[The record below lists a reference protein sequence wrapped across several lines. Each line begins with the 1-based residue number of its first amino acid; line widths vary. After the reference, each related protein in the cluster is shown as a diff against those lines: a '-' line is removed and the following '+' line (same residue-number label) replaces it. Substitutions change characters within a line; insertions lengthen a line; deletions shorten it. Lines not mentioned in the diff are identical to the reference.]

1 MKTLHIAVHDK
12 VAIYQQRDGFIVCG
26 NSDYNIQFTF
36 DSEWDINAEKTARFV
51 WGGKYTDVT
60 FTGDICPVPIVHN
73 TRDIKVGV
81 YAGDLSTTTS
91 ATIRCERSILC
102 EESMPSP
109 ENDKNYANEAK
120 EAAERAEAAA
130 SRAEELVSEYIIEI
144 DELIGGD
151 A

>member
-1 MKTLHIAVHDK
+1 
-12 VAIYQQRDGFIVCG
+12 
-26 NSDYNIQFTF
+26 
-36 DSEWDINAEKTARFV
+36 
-51 WGGKYTDVT
+51 
-60 FTGDICPVPIVHN
+60 
-73 TRDIKVGV
+73 
-81 YAGDLSTTTS
+81 
-91 ATIRCERSILC
+91 
-102 EESMPSP
+102 MPSP